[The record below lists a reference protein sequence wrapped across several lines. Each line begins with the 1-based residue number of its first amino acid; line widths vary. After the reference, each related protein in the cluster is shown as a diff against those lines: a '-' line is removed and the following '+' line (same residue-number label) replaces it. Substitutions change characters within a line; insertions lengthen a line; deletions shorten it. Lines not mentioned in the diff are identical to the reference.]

1 MTTSDVAST
10 SLSLAAAALKSGD
23 LTSTALVDACLD
35 RIDAHNET
43 LGAFLRV
50 DKDGAR
56 EKAAQADARRKAG
69 TQKSALDGVPIGLK
83 DNIVTKGMETTAAS
97 KMLEGWIPPYT
108 GTCAQKLEDAGAILI
123 GKLNLDEFAMGS
135 SNENSAY
142 GPAKNPWDTD
152 RIPGGSSGGAA
163 SAVAASLCLGAL
175 GTDTGGSIRQPA
187 ALCGVVGVKPTYGRV
202 SRFGV
207 VAFASSLDQVGPFA
221 RDCEGAA
228 HMLAAIAGYDPRDGT
243 SIDRP
248 VDDYVSAV
256 KEKKA
261 LRVGVPKSARGTDG
275 IDPAVA
281 ASLEASCAALQDA
294 GCEVVDV
301 ELPMLKYSIATYYVI
316 ATAEAASNL
325 ARYDGIRFGPRED
338 DGDGLNPLYENTRGR
353 RFGDEVK
360 RRIMLGTHVLSS
372 GYYDAYYGRAQRV
385 RRKIAEDY
393 ARAHESVDVILT
405 PTSPTPAFKLGERT
419 ADPLS
424 MYKSDLF
431 TIGANLAGLPG
442 VSVNAAMTADPRPLP
457 IGMQL
462 IGRPFEEATALAAA
476 AVLEDAFGL
485 KTNTPS
491 L

>member
-1 MTTSDVAST
+1 MTISNAST
-10 SLSLAAAALKSGD
+10 SLSAAAAALASGE
-23 LTSTALVDACLD
+23 TTATALVDSCLE
-35 RIDAHNET
+35 RIDAHNQA
-43 LGAFLRV
+43 LGAFLLV
-50 DKDGAR
+50 DKEGAQK
-56 EKAAQADARRKAG
+56 KAAEADARRKRGEA
-69 TQKSALDGVPIGLK
+69 KSPLDGIPIGLK
-83 DNIVTKGMETTAAS
+83 DNIVTKGLTTTAAS
-97 KMLEGWIPPYT
+97 KILEGWTPPYT
-108 GTCAQKLEDAGAILI
+108 GTCAQKLEDAGAILL

-142 GPAKNPWDTD
+142 GVVKNPWDQE

-163 SAVAASLCLGAL
+163 SAVAANLCLGAL

-187 ALCGVVGVKPTYGRV
+187 GLCGVVGIKPTYGRV

-228 HMLAAIAGYDPRDGT
+228 HMLGAIAGYDERDAT

-248 VDDYVSAV
+248 VDDYAAAV
-256 KEKKA
+256 REKKTV
-261 LRVGVPKSARGTDG
+261 RVGVPKEARGTDG
-275 IDPAVA
+275 IDAEIA
-281 ASLEASCAALQDA
+281 AALEKTCDA
-294 GCEVVDV
+294 LGGRDCEVVDI
-301 ELPMLKYSIATYYVI
+301 ELPLMRYAIATYYVI
-316 ATAEAASNL
+316 ATAEASSNL

-338 DGDGLNPLYENTRGR
+338 DGEGLNPLYENTRGR

-385 RRKIAEDY
+385 RRKIFEDY
-393 ARAHESVDVILT
+393 ARALENVDVILT

-419 ADPLS
+419 DAPLA

-442 VSVNAAMTADPRPLP
+442 VSVNAAMTSGDKPLP
-457 IGMQL
+457 IGMQF
-462 IGRPFEEATALAAA
+462 IGRPFEEATVLSAAA
-476 AVLEDAFGL
+476 HVEDAFGL
-485 KTNTPS
+485 KDIQPP